1 MTVFDRFAPAKLPSG
16 PAMVIDPPSASA
28 LAGGAAVGVGR
39 VRAGDAGDPLLANVD
54 LQDVHVAKSQDLR
67 ASTFGRVLLSSLQT
81 PLVLVRDEPFRQVLF
96 GFDLHESDLP
106 LRVAF
111 PILMQN
117 LSEWMLPP
125 SVPSHS
131 FQPDEPVT
139 IVPDAG
145 TQTLSVVRP
154 DGSTRSLAAGGIAT
168 FADTDPVGLYTVV
181 QSGGG
186 KVTRSWF
193 AVNLFAG
200 EISAL
205 KPVDRLTLPP
215 VRPAAGVQAPHHA
228 QLDLWPW
235 LALIGLGLVLSEWMV
250 FHRGL

>member
-1 MTVFDRFAPAKLPSG
+1 RGQPRAVRADLRGNGVAHPRDRPAAGRALTAFDRSARRARRAG
-16 PAMVIDPPSASA
+16 PDMVIAPPSTSA
-28 LAGGAAVGVGR
+28 IAGGATLGVGR
-39 VRAGDAGDPLLANVD
+39 VRAGDAGDPLLPNVD
-54 LQDVHVAKSQDLR
+54 LQDVHVARSQDLR

-81 PLVLVRDEPFRQVLF
+81 PLVLVRDEPFRQALF

-145 TQTLSVVRP
+145 TQSLSVVRP
-154 DGSTRSLAAGGIAT
+154 DGSTRSLTAGGIAT

-181 QSGGG
+181 QSAGG

-193 AVNLFAG
+193 TVNLFA
-200 EISAL
+200 EDIS
-205 KPVDRLTLPP
+205 
-215 VRPAAGVQAPHHA
+215 
-228 QLDLWPW
+228 
-235 LALIGLGLVLSEWMV
+235 
-250 FHRGL
+250 